1 MKVLLLQDQ
10 VHIPSLG
17 GGNKS
22 NRLLLEDL
30 AFRGHECLAFCPAL
44 TTRAGPTSYAELIIE
59 MAKRNI
65 EVGLNEQDNLVY
77 SYNNVSVEAYRKAS
91 ANTVRK
97 QVLDTIYRYEPDW
110 IVVSDDKHRI
120 FLDNA
125 VDCVPERVIQIVQT
139 VAHLP
144 FGPLS
149 YRTSVRQ
156 AKQMGRARR
165 IIVISDF
172 VREYIN
178 THGRLDSTRISLPVY
193 GSGPFDN
200 LGNFS
205 EGYLTLVNPCLEKGV
220 DIFLRLASN
229 LPQVKFAVVPTW
241 GADDNVIR
249 SILVHKNIHIFPP
262 ADNLDQVWKQTRV
275 LLVPS
280 IWFETFGYVVV
291 EAMLRG
297 IPVVASDIG
306 GLPEAKLGVDYLV
319 PVNPAIPRNGE
330 LVNPGQ
336 DIEPWRQ
343 VLKTL
348 LSEKIAYKNCSTRS
362 QEAAREFLKRN
373 RPDSFCRMLESM
385 EFNPG

>member
-10 VHIPSLG
+10 VHLPSLG

-30 AFRGHECLAFCPAL
+30 ASRGHECLAFCPAL

-59 MAKRNI
+59 MAKRDV
-65 EVGLNEQDNLVY
+65 EVRLNEKDNLIY
-77 SYNNVSVEAYRKAS
+77 SYNDVSVEAYRNAS
-91 ANTVRK
+91 RSAVGNQVPDMVR
-97 QVLDTIYRYEPDW
+97 RFEPDW
-110 IVVSDDKHRI
+110 IIVSDDKRRI
-120 FLDNA
+120 MLECA
-125 VDCVPERVIQIVQT
+125 VHFAPSRVVQIAQT
-139 VAHLP
+139 VIHLP

-149 YRTSVRQ
+149 HHTSARQ
-156 AKQMGRARR
+156 AKQMSKARR
-165 IIVISDF
+165 IVVISNF
-172 VREYIN
+172 LRRYIK
-178 THGRLDSTRISLPVY
+178 THGKLDSITLSLPIF

-205 EGYLTLVNPCLEKGV
+205 DGYLTLVNPCVEKGV
-220 DIFLRLASN
+220 DIFLRLASV
-229 LPQVKFAVVPTW
+229 LPDLKFAVVPTW
-241 GADDNVIR
+241 GADDGVMR
-249 SILVHKNIHIFPP
+249 SILAHKNVHILPP
-262 ADNLDQVWKQTRV
+262 ADTLDNVLKQTRV

-319 PVNPAIPRNGE
+319 PVNPAVRRNGE

-336 DIEPWRQ
+336 NIEPWQRA
-343 VLKTL
+343 LNEL
-348 LSEKIAYKNCSTRS
+348 LSDEDTYKDCSIRS
-362 QEAAREFLKRN
+362 QEAGREFLNRN
-373 RPDSFCRMLESM
+373 RADSFCRMLESM
-385 EFNPG
+385 ESLSG